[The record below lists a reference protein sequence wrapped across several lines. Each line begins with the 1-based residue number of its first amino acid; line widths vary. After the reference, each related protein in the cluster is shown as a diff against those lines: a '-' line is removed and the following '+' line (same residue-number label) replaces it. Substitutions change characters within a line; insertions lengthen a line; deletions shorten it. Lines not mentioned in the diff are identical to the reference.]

1 VKAGL
6 DATRASG
13 VGLSWSEIQR
23 LARSMVAGPP
33 LVNPALPTSELV
45 RLIEQGSIGLG
56 GLSDEPLTSATL
68 ESLRLATTELSTAVS
83 GLIVVLELHRRASGR
98 SDSGWLETSTVSSAW
113 QPSVAE
119 VLSSLSSH
127 LGEKPTVADT
137 LWWIVN
143 RFVINV
149 HERIAYSKLPEDTFR
164 FRWEDGSVRFF
175 DNGTGRFPLAAIR
188 NEPLA
193 LITQDLSFWD
203 RDDDDL
209 ARLTDRGSAFVD
221 EVFG

>member
-1 VKAGL
+1 
-6 DATRASG
+6 
-13 VGLSWSEIQR
+13 
-23 LARSMVAGPP
+23 M
-33 LVNPALPTSELV
+33 
-45 RLIEQGSIGLG
+45 
-56 GLSDEPLTSATL
+56 
-68 ESLRLATTELSTAVS
+68 
-83 GLIVVLELHRRASGR
+83 
-98 SDSGWLETSTVSSAW
+98 
-113 QPSVAE
+113 
-119 VLSSLSSH
+119 
-127 LGEKPTVADT
+127 
-137 LWWIVN
+137 N